1 MRLSNGCN
9 KNRTGIVWKSFF
21 ELFISFAVFNITQNE
36 MKFRLWSLVTLPAR
50 CSFETEFNPQPSH
63 LFNAYRMCLHNRRVR
78 THVNEWDNYT
88 WHQHTYGVP
97 WYGLSYTNSVCY
109 KRLDSIYAVLLTQLC
124 HVSELW
130 RRTYGTPTEVSVSNF
145 TLFCNIKGSLL
156 R

>member
-50 CSFETEFNPQPSH
+50 CSFETEFYPQPSH
-63 LFNAYRMCLHNRRVR
+63 LFNAYRVCLYNRRMP
-78 THVNEWDNYT
+78 THAIERDNYT
-88 WHQHTYGVP
+88 WRQHTYGVL
-97 WYGLSYTNSVCY
+97 WCGLSNTNSVCY
-109 KRLDSIYAVLLTQLC
+109 KRLDGIYAVLLTRLC
-124 HVSELW
+124 HASELW
-130 RRTYGTPTEVSVSNF
+130 RRTYGTSTEVSVGNS
-145 TLFCNIKGSLL
+145 TLFCSIKDSLL